1 MRIGFDMDGVVA
13 DLHTT
18 FIEAAL
24 ELFPGLDRAAVARAE
39 VAASP
44 VPGLEPASEAS
55 PDAPAEPA
63 VSGLSGLS
71 LTRRQTD
78 QVWRN
83 VEQTQNFWEELGETE
98 DGIVARIAEVADE
111 HRWEV
116 IFLTSRPR
124 SAGQTVQRQSQ
135 RWLEK
140 RGFPLPSVYVVQG
153 SRGKIADAL
162 QLDVVVDDRPDNCL
176 DVMLESKA
184 RAILIWRGS
193 KANVPVS
200 AKRLGIGVSS
210 TVGECLDVL
219 AEAER
224 AAATPADMVTR
235 LKRLFGLTKNPSQP
249 KS

>member
-18 FIEAAL
+18 FIDAAL
-24 ELFPGLDRAAVARAE
+24 ELFPDLDRAAVAKPE

-44 VPGLEPASEAS
+44 VPGADPTSEAS
-55 PDAPAEPA
+55 ADAPAEPA
-63 VSGLSGLS
+63 VSGLGGLS

-78 QVWRN
+78 QVWRH
-83 VEQTQNFWEELGETE
+83 VEQTQDFWEELSETE
-98 DGIVARIAEVADE
+98 DGVVSRIAEVADQ

-124 SAGQTVQRQSQ
+124 SAGHTVQRQSQ

-140 RGFPLPSVYVVQG
+140 RGFSLPSVYVVQG

-193 KANVPVS
+193 KASVPVS

-210 TVGECLDVL
+210 TLGECLDVL
-219 AEAER
+219 VEAER
-224 AAATPADMVTR
+224 AASTPADLVTR
-235 LKRLFGLTKNPSQP
+235 LKRLLGLAKGASQP